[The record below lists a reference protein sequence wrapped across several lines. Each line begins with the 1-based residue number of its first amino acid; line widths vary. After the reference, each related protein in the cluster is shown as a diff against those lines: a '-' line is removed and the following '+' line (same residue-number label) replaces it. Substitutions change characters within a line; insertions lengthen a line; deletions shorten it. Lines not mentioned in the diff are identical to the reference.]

1 MQFFIQD
8 KKGKQTNIRN
18 VFYIHLGFISN
29 WVNFSSNISKRYCKL
44 LPHTF
49 PFYTKS
55 QFIFHKFISVR
66 TENDTII
73 HVPDQELEVNFS
85 IVFALHGLGNNYP
98 HNLQVRLRTIVWKL
112 RKITFRFQ
120 ITIQQKFREITFFT
134 NKTLFFVFFKKYREI
149 NQLNST
155 KDCKLYVIL
164 LLEIRVGKI
173 ELFLRLKP
181 RQVSRWH
188 CKDM

>member
-1 MQFFIQD
+1 MS
-8 KKGKQTNIRN
+8 
-18 VFYIHLGFISN
+18 FISILGL
-29 WVNFSSNISKRYCKL
+29 FLIGL
-44 LPHTF
+44 ILAQTF
-49 PFYTKS
+49 AKDIVSCTENAILTLFHFTQIVDS
-55 QFIFHKFISVR
+55 IFHKFISVR

-98 HNLQVRLRTIVWKL
+98 HNLQVRLRTVVWKL

-181 RQVSRWH
+181 RQMSRWR

>member
-1 MQFFIQD
+1 M
-8 KKGKQTNIRN
+8 
-18 VFYIHLGFISN
+18 
-29 WVNFSSNISKRYCKL
+29 

-112 RKITFRFQ
+112 RKITFSIH
-120 ITIQQKFREITFFT
+120 ITIQQKFREITLLQTNLSSQSNFDFISRNIFT
-134 NKTLFFVFFKKYREI
+134 NKIIFFPFSFLKYREI
-149 NQLNST
+149 N
-155 KDCKLYVIL
+155 
-164 LLEIRVGKI
+164 
-173 ELFLRLKP
+173 
-181 RQVSRWH
+181 
-188 CKDM
+188 